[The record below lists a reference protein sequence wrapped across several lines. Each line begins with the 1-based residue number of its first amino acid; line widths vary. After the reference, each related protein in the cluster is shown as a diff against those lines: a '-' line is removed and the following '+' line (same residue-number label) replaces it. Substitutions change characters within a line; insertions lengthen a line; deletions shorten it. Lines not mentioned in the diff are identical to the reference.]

1 MSWIIFCGSADGGVH
16 MPIRLMQEFSVS
28 KQNESILLGASDLE
42 IIPKPTSSM
51 KLHPGQ

>member
-1 MSWIIFCGSADGGVH
+1 MSWIIFCGGADGGVH

-42 IIPKPTSSM
+42 IISKPTSSM
-51 KLHPGQ
+51 KLQPEQ